1 MQELNRTR
9 QSSYYSAYRGLA
21 DSRTVENDTATSI
34 TNTHDG
40 ISMQHEYQD
49 ILVSDIVSGVLTI
62 TLNRPE
68 AYNALRTQLLSE
80 MADVLDSAAQNDE
93 IRAVVVTGNEKVFA
107 AGADIKEMAA
117 LDAVGVLNDPR
128 VGHWRRIAQFPKPLI
143 AAVNGFALGGGCEL
157 VMHADIVIAGD
168 NAQFGQPEINL
179 GIIPGAGGTQRL
191 LRTVG
196 KSMAMQLVLSGEFIT
211 AAQARDFGL
220 VSEVTIPE
228 RSLERANEL
237 ARKIATKPPIAV
249 RQAKEVL
256 LKAYETTLDSGLSL
270 ERKAFTLLAATE
282 DRNEGIAAFMEKRK
296 PNFTGK

>member
-1 MQELNRTR
+1 
-9 QSSYYSAYRGLA
+9 
-21 DSRTVENDTATSI
+21 
-34 TNTHDG
+34 
-40 ISMQHEYQD
+40 MQHEYQD
-49 ILVSDIVSGVLTI
+49 ILVSEVVDGVLTI

-80 MADVLDSAAQNDE
+80 LADVLQYCTDDDSV
-93 IRAVVVTGNEKVFA
+93 RAVVVTGNEKVFA

-128 VGHWRRIAQFPKPLI
+128 VLHWRRIAQFPKPLI

-191 LRTVG
+191 IRTVG
-196 KSMAMQLVLSGEFIT
+196 KSMAMQLVLSGEFIS
-211 AAQARDFGL
+211 AHQARDFGL
-220 VSEVTIPE
+220 ISEVTIPE
-228 RSLERANEL
+228 RSLERATEL

-256 LKAYETTLDSGLSL
+256 LKAYDTTLDSGLSL

>member
-1 MQELNRTR
+1 
-9 QSSYYSAYRGLA
+9 
-21 DSRTVENDTATSI
+21 
-34 TNTHDG
+34 
-40 ISMQHEYQD
+40 MQHEYQD
-49 ILVSDIVSGVLTI
+49 ILVSEVTDGVVTI

-80 MADVLDSAAQNDE
+80 LADVLQSCTDDDSV
-93 IRAVVVTGNEKVFA
+93 RAVVVTGNEKVFA

-128 VGHWRRIAQFPKPLI
+128 VLHWRRIAQFPKPLI

-191 LRTVG
+191 IRTVG
-196 KSMAMQLVLSGEFIT
+196 KSMAMQLVLSGEFIS
-211 AAQARDFGL
+211 AHQARDFGL

-228 RSLERANEL
+228 RSLERATEL

-256 LKAYETTLDSGLSL
+256 LKAYDTTLDSGLSL

>member
-1 MQELNRTR
+1 
-9 QSSYYSAYRGLA
+9 
-21 DSRTVENDTATSI
+21 
-34 TNTHDG
+34 
-40 ISMQHEYQD
+40 
-49 ILVSDIVSGVLTI
+49 
-62 TLNRPE
+62 
-68 AYNALRTQLLSE
+68 
-80 MADVLDSAAQNDE
+80 
-93 IRAVVVTGNEKVFA
+93 
-107 AGADIKEMAA
+107 
-117 LDAVGVLNDPR
+117 VGVLNDPR
-128 VGHWRRIAQFPKPLI
+128 VLHWRRIAQFPKPLI

-191 LRTVG
+191 IRTVG
-196 KSMAMQLVLSGEFIT
+196 KSMAMQLVLSGEFIS

-228 RSLERANEL
+228 RTLERATEL

>member
-1 MQELNRTR
+1 
-9 QSSYYSAYRGLA
+9 
-21 DSRTVENDTATSI
+21 
-34 TNTHDG
+34 
-40 ISMQHEYQD
+40 MQHEYQD
-49 ILVSDIVSGVLTI
+49 ILVSDISSGVLTI

-80 MADVLDSAAQNDE
+80 VAEVLDQAAQNDDV
-93 IRAVVVTGNEKVFA
+93 RAVVITGNEKVFA

-128 VGHWRRIAQFPKPLI
+128 VLHWRRIAQFSKPLI

-196 KSMAMQLVLSGEFIT
+196 KSMAMQLVLSGEFIS

-228 RSLERANEL
+228 RSLERATEL

>member
-1 MQELNRTR
+1 
-9 QSSYYSAYRGLA
+9 
-21 DSRTVENDTATSI
+21 
-34 TNTHDG
+34 
-40 ISMQHEYQD
+40 MQHEYQD
-49 ILVSDIVSGVLTI
+49 ILVSEVVDGVLTI

-80 MADVLDSAAQNDE
+80 LADVLQSCTDDDSV
-93 IRAVVVTGNEKVFA
+93 RAVVVTGNEKVFA

-128 VGHWRRIAQFPKPLI
+128 VLHWRRIAQFPKPLI

-191 LRTVG
+191 IRTVG
-196 KSMAMQLVLSGEFIT
+196 KSMAMQLVLSGEFIS
-211 AAQARDFGL
+211 AHQARDFGL
-220 VSEVTIPE
+220 ISEVTIPE
-228 RSLERANEL
+228 RSLERATEL

-256 LKAYETTLDSGLSL
+256 LKAYDTTLDSGLSL